1 MKVDHSSRRYRSNV
15 RINSYLGRNKTAM
28 RTKMPIITIRPQ
40 QIHLDYTKKTVA
52 VLKVCQAFETYSI
65 CKVPYKHV
73 YKRVNFISLYFPL
86 CSPHTITSMLT
97 LVNLLP

>member
-15 RINSYLGRNKTAM
+15 RINSYLGRNETAM
-28 RTKMPIITIRPQ
+28 RTKMPIITFRHQ
-40 QIHLDYTKKTVA
+40 QIHLDYTKTVA
-52 VLKVCQAFETYSI
+52 VLKVCQEFETYAI

-86 CSPHTITSMLT
+86 CSPHTITSMFT
-97 LVNLLP
+97 LVNVLP

>member
-15 RINSYLGRNKTAM
+15 RINSYLGRNETAM
-28 RTKMPIITIRPQ
+28 RTKMPIITFRHQ
-40 QIHLDYTKKTVA
+40 QIHLDYTKTVA
-52 VLKVCQAFETYSI
+52 VLKVCQEFGTYSI

-86 CSPHTITSMLT
+86 CSPHTITSMFT
-97 LVNLLP
+97 LVNVLP